1 MTKAR
6 PGHAAGGFKNG
17 KQLRTDFEVDGKG
30 FEWRSDHRRGSEDA
44 DPHRRYDA
52 MRDKAVTFTPSI
64 YFWRDHARVKETL
77 IKSQSRISHGFLYI
91 ASSSSSLNSSLFA
104 SDDSLLCI
112 KSKNEI

>member
-1 MTKAR
+1 MIKAR

-52 MRDKAVTFTPSI
+52 IRIRLPPSYLPPAFCGI
-64 YFWRDHARVKETL
+64 MQGLRKR
-77 IKSQSRISHGFLYI
+77 
-91 ASSSSSLNSSLFA
+91 
-104 SDDSLLCI
+104 
-112 KSKNEI
+112 